1 LKAKFNIHK
10 TQEAEERIS
19 RRELLKGLW
28 ARRELI
34 PVIDKE
40 KCTGCGLCALRCQ
53 EKALTV
59 VLSDE
64 EDSYRIIFERDLC
77 TACGLCET
85 SCPEKCLTLVKAPE
99 EGDKDGRLI
108 VFEDEMTRCSECGV
122 LLFPQAM
129 VRRLKEKTRAAGE
142 LDIPFDLC
150 PACRIK
156 RQISRSVIA

>member
-1 LKAKFNIHK
+1 MKAKLNIHK
-10 TQEAEERIS
+10 PQEAEERIS

-34 PVIDKE
+34 PVIDEE
-40 KCTGCGLCALRCQ
+40 KCTGCGLCALSCQ

-64 EDSYRIIFERDLC
+64 NDSYRIVFARDLC

-99 EGDKDGRLI
+99 EGDKEERLV
-108 VFEDEMTRCSECGV
+108 VFGDEMTRCRECGV

-129 VRRLKEKTRAAGE
+129 VGHLREKTVAAGE
-142 LDIPFDLC
+142 MDIPFDLC

-156 RQISRSVIA
+156 RQISRGVIA